1 MDLNLDRLNGYV
13 QTTSQKQKTSEY
25 RKIAEHRVQVHNW
38 TDERN
43 ESFIIATR
51 AWRRFPRLA
60 AARKPVALS
69 RLSQNR
75 LGLLKYRRGQD
86 ALVS

>member
-13 QTTSQKQKTSEY
+13 QTTRQKQKTSGY
-25 RKIAEHRVQVHNW
+25 RKNAEHKGQVRNW

-51 AWRRFPRLA
+51 AWRRFPRRA
-60 AARKPVALS
+60 AARKPVVLS

-75 LGLLKYRRGQD
+75 RGLLKYRRGQD
-86 ALVS
+86 ALGS